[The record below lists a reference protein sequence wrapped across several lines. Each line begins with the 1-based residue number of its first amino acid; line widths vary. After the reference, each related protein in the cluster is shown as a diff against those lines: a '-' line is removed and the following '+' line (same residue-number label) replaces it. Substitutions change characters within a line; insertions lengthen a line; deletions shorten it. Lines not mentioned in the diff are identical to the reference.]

1 MKYNSFNFN
10 SKNILITGGAG
21 FIGSNLAFYF
31 QKHYPDAKVT
41 IFDKFRNQER
51 FSNGNLKSFGHYKN
65 LIGFNGK
72 VIAGDITSKEDLAR
86 LESMDWDFIF
96 HQAAIS
102 DTRVYNQNIIMRT
115 NVNAFMD
122 LMELAVSKNAAMVY
136 ASSAATYGDSP
147 SPQKVGNSEN
157 PGNPYGYSKLAMDNV
172 SREFMKRYPDM
183 TIVGLRYFN
192 VYGPGEFYKDKTAS
206 TIVQFGHQILNG
218 KAPKLFE
225 HSDRILRDFIFI
237 EDIVQANVL
246 SAVTEQSGIYN
257 VGTGIS
263 RSFQNIADLLQQNL
277 KTTLGTKY
285 IPNPYSSGY
294 QDDTKA
300 DIEESITRL
309 GYKPNYSLEDGIAAY
324 TDEIKRLFKE
334 EVEHV

>member
-1 MKYNSFNFN
+1 MKYNDFNFN
-10 SKNILITGGAG
+10 NKNILITGGAG
-21 FIGSNLAFYF
+21 FIGCNLAFYF
-31 QKHYPDAKVT
+31 QKHYPDANVT
-41 IFDKFRNQER
+41 VFDKFRNQER

-65 LIGFNGK
+65 LIGFKGK
-72 VIAGDITSKEDLAR
+72 VIAGDITSKEDLAG

-115 NVNAFMD
+115 NVNAFID

-136 ASSAATYGDSP
+136 ASSAATYGDTP

-172 SREFMKRYPDM
+172 SRQFIKHYPDM

-218 KAPKLFE
+218 KAPELFE
-225 HSDRILRDFIFI
+225 HSDKILRDFIFV
-237 EDIVQANVL
+237 EDVVQANIL
-246 SAVTEQSGIYN
+246 SAITEQSGIYN

-263 RSFQNIADLLQQNL
+263 RSFQEIADLLQQNL

-300 DIEESITRL
+300 DIEESITKL
-309 GYKPNYSLEDGIAAY
+309 GYKPNYSLEDGITAY